1 MLLLD
6 GDIIAWRTGTT
17 KYSNIEDYYRHCDI
31 MIGRI
36 KNSLSVFDRTIYISG
51 KTYPVFRVLLDP
63 NYKANRKD
71 LIKPKEVSLIEQYL
85 KDCYNTVVIDH
96 YEADDALGWNQTED
110 TIICTLDKDLDMI
123 PGKHYNFKTKNLYS
137 ITPQQGLT
145 FFYRQMLIGD
155 RIDNV
160 TGIYG
165 IGPKKAEKILPDLLT
180 EQEMFDTVYDL
191 YTKHNIQDS
200 FLMNGI
206 CLWILR
212 NEEETWAHRL
222 LDLTLPNP
230 LQQQVEAALNSMKY
244 LWDT

>member
-36 KNSLSVFDRTIYISG
+36 KNSLSVFDRTIYLSG

-123 PGKHYNFKTKNLYS
+123 PGKHYNFKTKKLYS

-180 EQEMFDTVYDL
+180 EQEMFDIVYNL
-191 YTKHNIQDS
+191 YNNPKQFVLNACS
-200 FLMNGI
+200 
-206 CLWILR
+206 LWILQ
-212 NEEETWAHRL
+212 EKGKTWAHRQN
-222 LDLTLPNP
+222 LTLPSQCKQEVDQI
-230 LQQQVEAALNSMKY
+230 LDYMKSLN
-244 LWDT
+244 LPT